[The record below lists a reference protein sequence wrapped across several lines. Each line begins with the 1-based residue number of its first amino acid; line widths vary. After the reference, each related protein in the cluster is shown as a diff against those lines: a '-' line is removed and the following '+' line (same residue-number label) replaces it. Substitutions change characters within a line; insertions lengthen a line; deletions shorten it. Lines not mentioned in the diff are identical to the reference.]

1 MRDNHFPHLL
11 LGRKLRYN
19 RNQRIRESINDQ
31 AGFDELFRLVFHH
44 EALVA
49 QRAMRAVMMVAK
61 EHPEFL
67 HAHTQL
73 LLTLLRNPD
82 HKEIKSMVIQLIPK
96 VNLDPVQLEQVWHI
110 LRYLVLNQNEQKT
123 IRVHALQSLYAL
135 THQQS
140 TFVHEL
146 QDTLD
151 ALTHDLT
158 PSIQAKV
165 LKLRGLLQKAVKVN
179 A

>member
-19 RNQRIRESINDQ
+19 RNQRIRESIGDQ
-31 AGFDELFRLVFHH
+31 AGFNELFRLTFHP

-49 QRAMRAVMMVAK
+49 QRAMRAVMMVTK

-67 HAHTQL
+67 QAHAEL
-73 LLTLLRNPD
+73 LLTLLKSPD
-82 HKEIKSMVIQLIPK
+82 HKEIRSMVIQLIPK
-96 VNLDPVQLEQVWHI
+96 VNLDPDQLERVWNL
-110 LRYLVLNQNEQKT
+110 LRYHVLNQNEQKT
-123 IRVHALQSLYAL
+123 IRVHALQGLYAL
-135 THQQS
+135 AHQQA
-140 TFVHEL
+140 TFAHEL
-146 QDTLD
+146 ADTLD

-165 LKLRGLLQKAVKVN
+165 MKLRGLLRKAVKVN